1 MKPVRVI
8 HELSTT
14 EQFIR
19 ATERATEIRDA
30 ARARLD
36 ADFVERIE
44 EARSR
49 YLVTDRSSD
58 SNGAPNQQP
67 NGAHEGTTIS

>member
-1 MKPVRVI
+1 MINATAALTKPTRVL
-8 HELSTT
+8 HELTAT

-19 ATERATEIRDA
+19 ATERAKEIRDA

-44 EARSR
+44 DARSR
-49 YLVTDRSSD
+49 YL
-58 SNGAPNQQP
+58 APRGDETP
-67 NGAHEGTTIS
+67 VPVPVAG